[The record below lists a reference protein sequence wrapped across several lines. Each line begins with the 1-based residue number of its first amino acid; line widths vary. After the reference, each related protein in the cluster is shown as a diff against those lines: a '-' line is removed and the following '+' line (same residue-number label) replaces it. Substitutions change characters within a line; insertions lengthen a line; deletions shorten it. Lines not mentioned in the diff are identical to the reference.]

1 MKELLYS
8 IFHNEYFVLVIS
20 IIVLV
25 IIFKLLMRNKY
36 RPYFYVK
43 DITFFIL
50 KDNIN
55 NVYIYCNRFENID
68 DSIHYLY
75 TGKIFINNADLFGIY
90 EIAGNSKKIE
100 VFDYDSEDFITLN
113 RKNIAEINLKNTN
126 LSKIEYVI
134 NINGKIIEGVFE
146 IINQPQINIKNFH
159 ICGFKYL
166 KTYSIGITVTILNH
180 LFNFYYAF
188 IDNKEKI
195 NFDIN
200 GEHSFS
206 EDFKCEKEKELSDEV
221 SSLLKQFSTYELK
234 QYFVKIKDLYA
245 FNILYFDEKTICIY
259 KRITQIKENKKLIIN
274 NISLIY
280 NLNNQQLISSYFK
293 DLVNNTKELLK
304 KYDAPDNF
312 YNDDLLFLITDIGIV
327 VMSDNEYKKIFI
339 KLSDIKDYINKEH
352 YLAYLFD

>member
-1 MKELLYS
+1 MLL
-8 IFHNEYFVLVIS
+8 
-20 IIVLV
+20 
-25 IIFKLLMRNKY
+25 
-36 RPYFYVK
+36 
-43 DITFFIL
+43 IL
-50 KDNIN
+50 I
-55 NVYIYCNRFENID
+55 
-68 DSIHYLY
+68 
-75 TGKIFINNADLFGIY
+75 
-90 EIAGNSKKIE
+90 
-100 VFDYDSEDFITLN
+100 
-113 RKNIAEINLKNTN
+113 
-126 LSKIEYVI
+126 
-134 NINGKIIEGVFE
+134 GKIIEGVFE

-293 DLVNNTKELLK
+293 
-304 KYDAPDNF
+304 
-312 YNDDLLFLITDIGIV
+312 
-327 VMSDNEYKKIFI
+327 
-339 KLSDIKDYINKEH
+339 
-352 YLAYLFD
+352 

>member
-1 MKELLYS
+1 
-8 IFHNEYFVLVIS
+8 
-20 IIVLV
+20 
-25 IIFKLLMRNKY
+25 
-36 RPYFYVK
+36 
-43 DITFFIL
+43 
-50 KDNIN
+50 
-55 NVYIYCNRFENID
+55 
-68 DSIHYLY
+68 
-75 TGKIFINNADLFGIY
+75 
-90 EIAGNSKKIE
+90 
-100 VFDYDSEDFITLN
+100 
-113 RKNIAEINLKNTN
+113 
-126 LSKIEYVI
+126 
-134 NINGKIIEGVFE
+134 
-146 IINQPQINIKNFH
+146 
-159 ICGFKYL
+159 
-166 KTYSIGITVTILNH
+166 GITVTILNH